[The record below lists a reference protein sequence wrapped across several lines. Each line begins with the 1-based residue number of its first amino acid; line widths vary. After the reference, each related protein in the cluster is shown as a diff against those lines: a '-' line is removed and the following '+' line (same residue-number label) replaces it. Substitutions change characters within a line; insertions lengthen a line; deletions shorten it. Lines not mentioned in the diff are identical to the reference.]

1 MQGSERRPV
10 RLCVMDRSCH
20 LAAVMPHTPSLP
32 SEVRAQQKYMVH
44 CTVVHAHYQSTP
56 SSFLCLANPAKKSG
70 LGTPSSCPVMRV
82 AVTAACRCR
91 TVMKTVQRGR
101 VTADPGSPR
110 RIPHWSPPWYW
121 RNDRTWCLGRIY
133 HSHEPPLRPRFRL
146 CPPGRP
152 FSTNLLLLL
161 GRPESRLI
169 LSAVQLP
176 FFFFP
181 LLCCL
186 DLDFGPDRN
195 RRA

>member
-1 MQGSERRPV
+1 
-10 RLCVMDRSCH
+10 
-20 LAAVMPHTPSLP
+20 MPSAGCSHATHTHTRSLP
-32 SEVRAQQKYMVH
+32 SEVRAQQKCMVH
-44 CTVVHAHYQSTP
+44 CTMVLAHYQSTP

-70 LGTPSSCPVMRV
+70 LGTLSSCPVMRV

-91 TVMKTVQRGR
+91 TVTKTVQRGR

-110 RIPHWSPPWYW
+110 RIPHWLPPWYW

-146 CPPGRP
+146 PRPGCP
-152 FSTNLLLLL
+152 FSTDLVLFL
-161 GRPESRLI
+161 GRPELRPI

-176 FFFFP
+176 FFSFP
-181 LLCCL
+181 LLYFSFPLLYCH
-186 DLDFGPDRN
+186 DLDFGPDGN